1 MIDYSVFYKRS
12 INAERMT
19 VELPEYD
26 IFVSAFNS
34 SERVG
39 KVYDNI
45 CAKKKIWI
53 IHPEYQYPPIEYPQE
68 NPKVCP
74 DDRSEV
80 SQVNLLLREMGD
92 LEGKSICIDTT
103 GFMRHVLIFLVA
115 SLYYKKVKRFI
126 ALYSE
131 PLFYQKQGDTLF
143 STASTG
149 NPRTLQGM
157 YGSNG
162 NGDDHL
168 IINVGYDHKL
178 IGEVVDNKEGS
189 SIFPIFSFP
198 SLSADMYQQSALRS
212 SKAGGVAL
220 SLDWANNRHFSPA
233 NDPFSNAAV
242 ISKIVKTIDERY
254 NHANIYL
261 TPLSTKIQALG
272 AALYWVLE
280 GKARGGVSV
289 LLPECLTYSRETSSG
304 LKRLWSYE
312 VELIF

>member
-12 INAERMT
+12 INTERIEI
-19 VELPEYD
+19 ELSQYD

-34 SERVG
+34 SERVR
-39 KVYDNI
+39 KVYETIN
-45 CAKKKIWI
+45 AKKKIWLV
-53 IHPEYQYPPIEYPQE
+53 HPEYQYPPIEYPQE
-68 NPKVCP
+68 NPKICP
-74 DDRSEV
+74 SDRSES
-80 SQVNLLLREMGD
+80 SQANQLLIEMGD

-115 SLYYKKVKRFI
+115 SLYYKKVKKFTV
-126 ALYSE
+126 LYSE

-143 STASTG
+143 STASSG

-157 YGSNG
+157 YGSNN

-178 IGEVVDNKEGS
+178 IGEVVDNKEGA

-220 SLDWANNRHFSPA
+220 SSGWTNNRHFSPA
-233 NDPFSNAAV
+233 NDPFANAAV
-242 ISKIVKTIDERY
+242 ISKIIKVIDSQCD
-254 NHANIYL
+254 NANIYL

-280 GKARGGVSV
+280 GKARGGVSI

-312 VELIF
+312 VEFT

>member
-12 INAERMT
+12 INTERIAE
-19 VELPEYD
+19 ELPEYD

-39 KVYDNI
+39 KVYNTI
-45 CAKKKIWI
+45 SAKKKIWL

-68 NPKVCP
+68 NPKICP
-74 DDRSEV
+74 DDRNES
-80 SQVNLLLREMGD
+80 SQVRILLAEMGD

-115 SLYYKKVKRFI
+115 SLFYKKVKKFT

-143 STASTG
+143 STASSG
-149 NPRTLQGM
+149 IPRTLQGM

-220 SLDWANNRHFSPA
+220 SSGWTNNRHFSPA
-233 NDPFSNAAV
+233 NDPFANAAV
-242 ISKIVKTIDERY
+242 ISQIVHKIDSQCVDS
-254 NHANIYL
+254 NIYL

-280 GKARGGVSV
+280 GKSRGRVSIF
-289 LLPECLTYSRETSSG
+289 LPECLTYSRETSLG
-304 LKRLWSYE
+304 LKRLWSFE
-312 VELIF
+312 VEFI